1 MCARLAT
8 KFKMAVSYWSTAY
21 CKEYV
26 LVIEGSVPPFVVHR
40 KHFPPPLS
48 AGFVGSYT
56 DGQVVEDTA
65 DRAER
70 VLPMDN
76 EGGD

>member
-1 MCARLAT
+1 MTVNTLDQRICISDRRPKGQSPPSL
-8 KFKMAVSYWSTAY
+8 SIGST
-21 CKEYV
+21 
-26 LVIEGSVPPFVVHR
+26 
-40 KHFPPPLS
+40 FPPPLS